1 MRKRWPY
8 LTYLELWCVIWTVND
23 QVRRRQW
30 AKSMPVIIPGR
41 PAAP

>member
-1 MRKRWPY
+1 MKRWPNV
-8 LTYLELWCVIWTVND
+8 TFLELRWVMWIVND